1 MKTLLRLLFIA
12 IFFTVGYY
20 IVNVETE
27 RYESNSITLL
37 KDLSKKQSMDLGSIL
52 GQSSNTMQDSKIL
65 ELYMRSNE
73 MYEYLDEKYQLSSY
87 YISDQLDFVQRLYID
102 TSVPF
107 YIASKENLL
116 QAYNKDLFVVFDEP
130 SGTLSISF
138 SHIDKK
144 VAKKILESIII
155 HSDEVINH
163 FSKENAQVALHFI
176 EKQKKE
182 NKALFISSIKKL
194 IQYQNKHHT
203 IDPNLEVAR
212 KSEILAILESDLIKT
227 EVEYNSKA
235 KTYNLNGSEMKM
247 LKETVRNIKKSIKR
261 VESQLA
267 GSSDGT
273 INANVFDFQLLK
285 SDMEFNKE
293 IYRQT
298 LINQEEIK
306 IEVNQ
311 NAKHVIVV
319 SKPTLADNYTY
330 PNKPWDIFTLFIVLF
345 FLYSIISTILS
356 IIEDHRD

>member
-1 MKTLLRLLFIA
+1 MKTILRLLSIA

-20 IVNVETE
+20 IVNIETE

-37 KDLSKKQSMDLGSIL
+37 KDLSKKQSMELGSLL
-52 GQSSNTMQDSKIL
+52 GQTSSNMQDSKIL

-87 YISDQLDFVQRLYID
+87 YTSHKLDFVQRLYAD

-116 QAYNKDLFVVFDEP
+116 KAYNEDLSVVFDDA

-163 FSKENAQVALHFI
+163 FSKENAEVALHFI
-176 EKQKKE
+176 EKQIGE
-182 NKALFISSIKKL
+182 NKALFIGSIKKL

-203 IDPNLEVAR
+203 IDPNLEVQR
-212 KSEILAILESDLIKT
+212 KSEVLAILESDLIKT

-247 LKETVRNIKKSIKR
+247 LKETVRNIKKSITR
-261 VESQLA
+261 VEGQLA

-273 INANVFDFQLLK
+273 INANVFDFSLLK

-298 LINQEEIK
+298 LINQEQIK
-306 IEVNQ
+306 IEVSQ
-311 NAKHVIVV
+311 NAKHIIVV

-330 PNKPWDIFTLFIVLF
+330 PDKPWDIFTLLIVLF
-345 FLYSIISTILS
+345 FLYSIITTIIS

>member
-1 MKTLLRLLFIA
+1 MKTILKLLFIA

-37 KDLSKKQSMDLGSIL
+37 KDLSKKQSMELGSLL
-52 GQSSNTMQDSKIL
+52 GQTSSNMQDSKIL

-87 YISDQLDFVQRLYID
+87 YTSHKLDFVQRLYAD

-107 YIASKENLL
+107 YTASKENLL
-116 QAYNKDLFVVFDEP
+116 KAYNEDLSVVFDDA

-144 VAKKILESIII
+144 VTKKILESIII

-163 FSKENAQVALHFI
+163 FSKENAEVALHFI
-176 EKQKKE
+176 EEQIGE

-203 IDPNLEVAR
+203 IDPNLDVQR
-212 KSEILAILESDLIKT
+212 KSQILAILESDLIKT

-261 VESQLA
+261 VEGQLA

-273 INANVFDFQLLK
+273 INANVFDFSLLK

-306 IEVNQ
+306 IEVSQ
-311 NAKHVIVV
+311 NAKHIIVV

-330 PNKPWDIFTLFIVLF
+330 PNKPWDIFTLLIVLF

>member
-1 MKTLLRLLFIA
+1 MKTILRLLFIA

-27 RYESNSITLL
+27 RYESVTITLL
-37 KDLSKKQSMDLGSIL
+37 KDLSKKQSMDIGSLL
-52 GQSSNTMQDSKIL
+52 GQTSSTMQDSKIL

-73 MYEYLDEKYQLSSY
+73 IYEYLDEKYQLSSY
-87 YISDQLDFVQRLYID
+87 YTSHKLDFVQRLYAD

-107 YIASKENLL
+107 YIASRENLL
-116 QAYNKDLFVVFDEP
+116 KAYNEDLSVVFDDA

-144 VAKKILESIII
+144 VAKEILESIIR
-155 HSDEVINH
+155 HSDKVINH

-176 EKQKKE
+176 EEQIGE

-203 IDPNLEVAR
+203 IDPNLEVQR
-212 KSEILAILESDLIKT
+212 KSEVLAILESDLIKT

-247 LKETVRNIKKSIKR
+247 LKETVLNIKKSIKR
-261 VESQLA
+261 VEEQLA
-267 GSSDGT
+267 GSDDGT
-273 INANVFDFQLLK
+273 INANVFDFSLLQ

-306 IEVNQ
+306 IEVSQ
-311 NAKHVIVV
+311 NAKHIIVV

-330 PNKPWDIFTLFIVLF
+330 PDKPWDIFTLLIVLF
-345 FLYSIISTILS
+345 FLYSILTTIIS
-356 IIEDHRD
+356 IIEDHKD